1 MDAETRYVVGYDL
14 NDNLTQISYFE
25 LNNDSPETL
34 ISDGENE
41 RLGIP
46 TLLCKKRKV
55 NQWSFGTEAERLI
68 RNDGE
73 AEVSKIFTTD
83 FDFDTTPS
91 AMEKILTDL
100 IIKVKTNNIDKQLTA
115 GNVTNRIQLAQE
127 KEKVKKLRINL

>member
-1 MDAETRYVVGYDL
+1 MFEQYRSTGKLDVASIICDFEDL
-14 NDNLTQISYFE
+14 ESQE
-25 LNNDSPETL
+25 
-34 ISDGENE
+34 
-41 RLGIP
+41 
-46 TLLCKKRKV
+46 K
-55 NQWSFGTEAERLI
+55 
-68 RNDGE
+68 
-73 AEVSKIFTTD
+73 VSKIFTTD